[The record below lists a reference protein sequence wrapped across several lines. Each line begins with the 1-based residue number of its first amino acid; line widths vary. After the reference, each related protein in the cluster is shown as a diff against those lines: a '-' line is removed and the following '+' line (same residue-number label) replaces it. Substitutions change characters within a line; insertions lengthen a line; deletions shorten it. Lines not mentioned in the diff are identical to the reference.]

1 MIILEAQGVSGR
13 HAGVALLEA
22 SGVGQEAYALGGRER
37 VVELAVRAD
46 VEASL
51 ELLLVDRLSTPLAL
65 GEDAI
70 YLAEA
75 ALRLRLRVGAGQ

>member
-1 MIILEAQGVSGR
+1 MK
-13 HAGVALLEA
+13 
-22 SGVGQEAYALGGRER
+22 
-37 VVELAVRAD
+37 LAVWAD

-51 ELLLVDRLSTPLAL
+51 ELLLVDRLSAPLAL

-75 ALRLRLRVGAGQ
+75 ALRLRLRVGAGQRVLPPLA